1 MILLKPQ
8 IKSTINW
15 SAFGG
20 HPGIKDMKDS
30 KEKSAAEIKYRNAI
44 ERLDEILHQIE
55 NDDID
60 VDELSL
66 QVKEAVNLVKMCK
79 AKIDK
84 AEMEV
89 KQVVDDFAKAENQ

>member
-1 MILLKPQ
+1 MK
-8 IKSTINW
+8 KSDVDELN
-15 SAFGG
+15 
-20 HPGIKDMKDS
+20 
-30 KEKSAAEIKYRNAI
+30 YRNAI
-44 ERLDEILHQIE
+44 ERLDEIISMIE

-89 KQVVDDFAKAENQ
+89 KQVVDEFAKESKENE